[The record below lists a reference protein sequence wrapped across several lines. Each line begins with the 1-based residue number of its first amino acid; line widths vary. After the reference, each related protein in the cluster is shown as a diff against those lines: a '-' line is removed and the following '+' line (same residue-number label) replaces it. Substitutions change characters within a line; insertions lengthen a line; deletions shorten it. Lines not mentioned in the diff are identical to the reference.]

1 MEPEK
6 AVCPHG
12 VGMCMQGCLCV
23 NTQVCAHMF
32 AHACVD
38 SCDVW
43 LCYEYADAYLSVF
56 IAIVHE
62 NV

>member
-1 MEPEK
+1 M
-6 AVCPHG
+6 VCACTCKG
-12 VGMCMQGCLCV
+12 VCVCV
-23 NTQVCAHMF
+23 NMRVCAHMF

-38 SCDVW
+38 SCEVW

-56 IAIVHE
+56 IAIMHE